1 MIVKCIDGKK
11 SVINY
16 ILIQQYLKKDD
27 LVKDFIKSIFAK
39 NNRMTFNDLD
49 LSNQLQ
55 YAIDDLGFEKPT
67 PIQSQAFSVV
77 RSGKDVVGI
86 AQTGTGKTFA
96 YMLPILRDLK
106 FSKQQ
111 HPRVLVLVP
120 TRELVIQVV
129 DEIEKLAKY
138 INVRVLGV
146 YGGTNINTQKQA
158 ILQGQDII
166 VATPGRLYDLGLS
179 NALKLKS
186 IQKLV
191 IDEVDVMLDLGFRFQ
206 LMNIFDIIPQRRQN
220 VLFSATM
227 TEDVDKLIYDYFK
240 NPQKISIAVS
250 GTPLDNIE
258 QISYNVPNFFTKV
271 NLLNHLLNDK
281 QTFHKVLIFVA
292 FKRSADLLFK
302 HLEEVFGSETCVIHS
317 NKTQNYRI
325 RSIKQFDEGNN
336 RILVAT
342 DVMARGLDFDEVS
355 HVINFDTPIFPENY
369 MHRIGRTGRA
379 EKAGKTILFS
389 TEKEQEAKKEIE
401 NLMDYQIPVFELPSA
416 IEISKLLTEDERP
429 REDREQSKNRTKQ
442 EYVPGPAFHEKS
454 EKNSKVNLGGSYRRE
469 IAKKYKKPKTRG
481 DKNYN
486 RRNKKK

>member
-1 MIVKCIDGKK
+1 
-11 SVINY
+11 
-16 ILIQQYLKKDD
+16 
-27 LVKDFIKSIFAK
+27 
-39 NNRMTFNDLD
+39 MTFQELD

-55 YAIDDLGFEKPT
+55 YAIDDLGFENPT
-67 PIQSQAFSVV
+67 PIQEQAFSVV
-77 RSGKDVVGI
+77 RSGKDMVGI

-96 YMLPILRDLK
+96 YMMPILRDLK
-106 FSKQQ
+106 FSKQK

-120 TRELVIQVV
+120 TRELVLQVV

-206 LMNIFDIIPQRRQN
+206 LMNIFDIIPEKRQN
-220 VLFSATM
+220 ILFSATM
-227 TEDVDKLIYDYFK
+227 TEDVDQLIYDYFK
-240 NPQKISIAVS
+240 NPKKISIAVS

-258 QISYNVPNFFTKV
+258 QVAYNVPNFFTKV
-271 NLLNHLLNDK
+271 NLLNHLLQDK
-281 QTFHKVLIFVA
+281 ETYNKVLIFVA
-292 FKRSADLLFK
+292 FKRTADYLFK

-325 RSIKQFDEGNN
+325 RSIRQFDEGNN

-342 DVMARGLDFDEVS
+342 DVMARGLDFDNVS
-355 HVINFDTPIFPENY
+355 HVINFDTPDFPENY

-379 EKAGKTILFS
+379 EKAGKTILLS
-389 TEKEQEAKKEIE
+389 TEKEQEAKLNIEELMNYKIPLLEIPE
-401 NLMDYQIPVFELPSA
+401 DV
-416 IEISKLLTEDERP
+416 EISKLLTEDERP
-429 REDREQSKNRTKQ
+429 REDIEQSKNRTGL

-454 EKNSKVNLGGSYRRE
+454 EKNKKVNLGGSYRRE

-486 RRNKKK
+486 KRNKKK

>member
-1 MIVKCIDGKK
+1 
-11 SVINY
+11 
-16 ILIQQYLKKDD
+16 
-27 LVKDFIKSIFAK
+27 
-39 NNRMTFNDLD
+39 MTFQELD

-55 YAIDDLGFEKPT
+55 YAIDDLGFENPT
-67 PIQSQAFSVV
+67 PIQEQAFSVV
-77 RSGKDVVGI
+77 RSGKDMVGI

-96 YMLPILRDLK
+96 YMMPILRDLK
-106 FSKQQ
+106 FSKQK

-120 TRELVIQVV
+120 TRELVLQVV
-129 DEIEKLAKY
+129 GEIEKLAKY

-206 LMNIFDIIPQRRQN
+206 LMNIFDIIPEKRQN
-220 VLFSATM
+220 ILFSATM
-227 TEDVDKLIYDYFK
+227 TEDVDQLIYDYFK
-240 NPQKISIAVS
+240 NPKKISIAVS

-258 QISYNVPNFFTKV
+258 QVAYNVPNFFTKV
-271 NLLNHLLNDK
+271 NLLNHLLQDK
-281 QTFHKVLIFVA
+281 ETYNKVLIFVA
-292 FKRSADLLFK
+292 FKRTADYLFK

-336 RILVAT
+336 RILAAT
-342 DVMARGLDFDEVS
+342 DVMARGLDFDNVS
-355 HVINFDTPIFPENY
+355 HVINFDTPDFPENY

-379 EKAGKTILFS
+379 EKTGKTILLS
-389 TEKEQEAKKEIE
+389 TEKEQEAKLNIEELMNYKIPLLEIPE
-401 NLMDYQIPVFELPSA
+401 DV
-416 IEISKLLTEDERP
+416 EISKLLTEDERS
-429 REDREQSKNRTKQ
+429 REDIEQSKNRTGL

-454 EKNSKVNLGGSYRRE
+454 EKNKKVNLGGSYRRE

-486 RRNKKK
+486 KRNKKK

>member
-1 MIVKCIDGKK
+1 
-11 SVINY
+11 
-16 ILIQQYLKKDD
+16 
-27 LVKDFIKSIFAK
+27 
-39 NNRMTFNDLD
+39 MTFKDLD

-55 YAIDDLGFEKPT
+55 YAIDDLGFETPT
-67 PIQSQAFSVV
+67 PIQEQAYAVV

-96 YMLPILRDLK
+96 YMMPILRDLK

-129 DEIEKLAKY
+129 DEIEKLSKY
-138 INVRVLGV
+138 INTRVLGV
-146 YGGTNINTQKQA
+146 YGGANINTQKQA

-206 LMNIFDIIPQRRQN
+206 LMNIFDIIPERRQN
-220 VLFSATM
+220 ILFSATM
-227 TEDVDKLIYDYFK
+227 TEDVDTLIYDYFK
-240 NPQKISIAVS
+240 NPKKISIAVS

-258 QISYNVPNFFTKV
+258 QVSYNIPNFFTKV
-271 NLLNHLLNDK
+271 NLLNHLLQDK
-281 QTFHKVLIFVA
+281 NAFHKVLIFVA
-292 FKRSADLLFK
+292 FKRTADYLFK

-325 RSIKQFDEGNN
+325 RSIRQFDEGNN

-342 DVMARGLDFDEVS
+342 DVMARGLDFDNVS
-355 HVINFDTPIFPENY
+355 HVINFDTPDFPENY

-379 EKAGKTILFS
+379 EKAGRTILLS
-389 TEKEQEAKKEIE
+389 TEKEQKPKLEIE
-401 NLMDYQIPVFELPSA
+401 TLMDYKIPVLALPEA
-416 IEISKLLTEDERP
+416 VEISKLLTEDERP
-429 REDREQSKNRTKQ
+429 KEDREQSKNRTGL

-454 EKNSKVNLGGSYRRE
+454 EKNQKVNLGGSYRRE

-486 RRNKKK
+486 RRNKK

>member
-1 MIVKCIDGKK
+1 
-11 SVINY
+11 
-16 ILIQQYLKKDD
+16 
-27 LVKDFIKSIFAK
+27 
-39 NNRMTFNDLD
+39 MTFKDLD
-49 LSNQLQ
+49 LSNQLN
-55 YAIDDLGFEKPT
+55 YAIEDLGFTSPT
-67 PIQSQAFSVV
+67 PIQQEAYSVV

-106 FSKQQ
+106 FSKQK

-129 DEIEKLAKY
+129 DEIQKLAKY

-158 ILQGQDII
+158 ILQGLDII

-206 LMNIFDIIPQRRQN
+206 LMNIFDIIPERKQN

-227 TEDVDKLIYDYFK
+227 TEDVDLLIYDFFK
-240 NPQKISIAVS
+240 NPHKISIAVS

-258 QISYNVPNFFTKV
+258 QVTYNVPNFFTKV
-271 NLLNHLLNDK
+271 NLLHHFLRDK
-281 QTFHKVLIFVA
+281 EAFNKVLIFVA
-292 FKRSADLLFK
+292 FKRTADFLFK
-302 HLEEVFGSETCVIHS
+302 HIEAFFGDETCVIHS

-325 RSIKQFDEGNN
+325 RSIKQFDEGSN

-342 DVMARGLDFDEVS
+342 DVMARGLDFNNVS
-355 HVINFDTPIFPENY
+355 HVINFDTPEFPENY

-379 EKAGKTILFS
+379 EKKGKTILLA
-389 TEKEQEAKKEIE
+389 TEKEQNAKIAIEELMQFSIPLLEIPTE
-401 NLMDYQIPVFELPSA
+401 V
-416 IEISKLLTEDERP
+416 EISKLLTEDERP
-429 REDREQSKNRTKQ
+429 KEDREQSRNRTSL
-442 EYVPGPAFHEKS
+442 EYLPGPAFHEKS
-454 EKNSKVNLGGSYRRE
+454 EKNQKVNLGGSYRRE

-486 RRNKKK
+486 KRNKKK